1 MPNSNID
8 AASPLPASSPSPKAT
23 ERKPGPLDGI
33 KVLDLTSVIMGPYC
47 TQLLGDMGADV
58 IKVESHAG
66 DTMRWVG
73 PFKNP
78 GMGHIHLHLNRN
90 KRSVVLDLKQ
100 PAGLAAC
107 LKLAAEA
114 DVMVYNVRPQSM
126 ARLGLGYEAVKAINP
141 KIIYVG
147 AFGYAE
153 KGPYAGRPAYDDLI
167 QGIAGVPSLSH
178 RQTGELPRYSPVTI
192 GDRSVGLH
200 TCNAVLAALFHRER
214 AGEGQAIEITMF
226 EAMSQFV
233 LGDHMGGKTFE
244 PALGDTAYAR
254 LIAPH
259 RRPYATSDGYLCVLI
274 YNDKHWMTFFDAIN
288 RPDLKANSKFNN
300 HPARA
305 ANIAEV
311 YEFVAE
317 TIAAQPTAYWEELLG
332 RADIP
337 FATMHSIESLL
348 EDEHMRAIGFF
359 PEFDHPTEGRIRATA
374 PVGEWSETPLSIRAL
389 PPLLGE
395 HSREVLAEVGYS
407 DAEIQ
412 KLMDD
417 KVSAC
422 PA

>member
-1 MPNSNID
+1 MPG
-8 AASPLPASSPSPKAT
+8 A
-23 ERKPGPLDGI
+23 LDKI
-33 KVLDLTSVIMGPYC
+33 KVLDLTTVIMGPYC
-47 TQLLGDMGADV
+47 TQILGDMGADV

-66 DTMRWVG
+66 DNMRWVG
-73 PFKNP
+73 PAKNP

-90 KRSVVLDLKQ
+90 KRAIVLDLKQ
-100 PAGLAAC
+100 PKGLEAC
-107 LKLAAEA
+107 LKLAARA
-114 DVMVYNVRPQSM
+114 DVLVYNVRPQSM
-126 ARLGLGYEAVKAINP
+126 ARLGLGYEQVKKINP

-167 QGIAGVPSLSH
+167 QGITGVPSLSQ
-178 RQTGELPRYSPVTI
+178 RQTGDLPRYSPVTI

-200 TCNAVLAALFHRER
+200 TVNAVLAALFHRER
-214 AGEGQAIEITMF
+214 SAANGGSGEGQAIEITMF

-233 LGDHMGGKTFE
+233 LGDHMAGKTFE
-244 PALGDTAYAR
+244 PPLGDTAYAR

-288 RPDLKANSKFNN
+288 RPDLKLNPKFSE
-300 HPARA
+300 HSQRA

-317 TIAAQPTAYWEELLG
+317 TIAANTTTYWRELLD

-337 FATMHSIESLL
+337 FATMHTIDSLL
-348 EDEHMRAIGFF
+348 EDEHMQAIGFF

-374 PVGEWSETPLSIRAL
+374 PIGEWSATPPSIRTL
-389 PPLLGE
+389 PARLGE
-395 HSREVLAEVGYS
+395 HSREVLSEIGYS
-407 DAEIQ
+407 AVEIAAMVEARVT
-412 KLMDD
+412 KLAD
-417 KVSAC
+417 
-422 PA
+422 

>member
-1 MPNSNID
+1 M
-8 AASPLPASSPSPKAT
+8 
-23 ERKPGPLDGI
+23 PGPLHGI

-47 TQLLGDMGADV
+47 TQILGDMGADV
-58 IKVESHAG
+58 VKVESHAG

-90 KRSVVLDLKQ
+90 KRSLVLDLKQ
-100 PAGLAAC
+100 PKGIEAC
-107 LKLAAEA
+107 LKLAAQS
-114 DVMVYNVRPQSM
+114 DVLVYNVRPHSM
-126 ARLGLGYEAVKAINP
+126 ARLGLGYEAVKSVND

-147 AFGYAE
+147 AFGYSE

-167 QGIAGVPSLSH
+167 QGIAGVPSLSY

-200 TCNAVLAALFHRER
+200 TVNAVLAALFHRER
-214 AGEGQAIEITMF
+214 TGQGQAIEITMF

-244 PALGDTAYAR
+244 PPLGETAYAR

-259 RRPYATSDGYLCVLI
+259 RRPYKTADGFLCVLI
-274 YNDKHWMTFFDAIN
+274 YNDKHWMTFFDAIG
-288 RPDLKANSKFNN
+288 RPDLKANAKFNN
-300 HPARA
+300 HSARA

-317 TIAAQPTAYWEELLG
+317 TIDAHPTAYWEDLLD

-337 FATMHSIESLL
+337 FATMHSIDSLL
-348 EDEHMRAIGFF
+348 EDEHMKAIGFF
-359 PEFDHPTEGRIRATA
+359 PQFDHPTEGRIRATA
-374 PVGEWSETPLSIRAL
+374 PVGEWSETPPSIRSL
-389 PPLLGE
+389 PPQLGE
-395 HSREVLAEVGYS
+395 HSREVLGEVGYS
-407 DAEIQ
+407 ASDIAAMIASG
-412 KLMDD
+412 
-417 KVSAC
+417 VTTVFTGYSAL
-422 PA
+422 AKK